1 MTNQQLWQAILG
13 NLELTL
19 SKANFTTW
27 FKNTSILEKTDTSL
41 IVGVPNAFTKE
52 WLQNKY
58 NPDIL
63 KAAKTLASEIKEIKY
78 QIGTASYAPAQAPS
92 QPTIKEAPRAVK
104 KNDNQTLNPKYT
116 FNTFIVGSHN
126 QLAHAAS
133 LAVSKKPGNTYN
145 PLFIYGGVGLGKTH
159 LMQAVGAEALKKDP
173 EAKIVYTTSEKFMN
187 DFVSALCQGRME
199 QFKNAYRSVDML
211 LIDDIQFLAGKEG
224 IQEEFFHTFNAL
236 HQNNKQVV
244 MTSDRLPKEIPA
256 IEERLVSRFEW
267 GMVADIQAPDFE
279 TRMAILSTKV
289 KEKNYNVEP
298 EILTYIAQT
307 VQNNV
312 RELEG
317 ALNRLMVY
325 CQLNNTK
332 PTIEQVKNVLVS
344 VITPPKKRGV
354 SAKKIIEVVAD
365 FYNVTV
371 EDLLKQSRKKE
382 YVNPRQIAMY
392 VIRKELET
400 SLPSIGDLFGGRD
413 HTTVIHAID
422 KIERVMKEKS
432 SLKQEVDLIRD
443 RIYLTWCGY
452 GVWKGLRL
460 VCKLRLSL
468 KKYFY
473 EITYQ
478 KITNRLKTVRS
489 FFPR

>member
-27 FKNTSILEKTDTSL
+27 FKNTSIIEKSDYG
-41 IVGVPNAFTKE
+41 IVVGVPNAFTKE

-58 NPDIL
+58 HQDIL
-63 KAAKTLASEIKEIKY
+63 KALKTIAPEIKEVKY
-78 QIGTASYAPAQAPS
+78 QIVSPVYVTPQAN
-92 QPTIKEAPRAVK
+92 KEAVRTVAAPPKRAE
-104 KNDNQTLNPKYT
+104 NQTLNPKYT
-116 FNTFIVGSHN
+116 FNTFIVGSNN

-133 LAVSKKPGNTYN
+133 LAVSKKPGSVYN

-159 LMQAVGAEALKKDP
+159 LMQAVGAEILKRD
-173 EAKIVYTTSEKFMN
+173 ANARILYVTSERFTN
-187 DFVSALCQGRME
+187 DFVSAVQTGKTE
-199 QFKNAYRSVDML
+199 HFKNMYRSVDML
-211 LIDDIQFLAGKEG
+211 LVDDIQFLAGREG
-224 IQEEFFHTFNAL
+224 TQEEFFHTFNAL

-267 GMVADIQAPDFE
+267 GMIADIQAPDLE
-279 TRMAILSTKV
+279 TRIAILKTKV
-289 KEKNYNVEP
+289 KEKNYNVDP
-298 EILTYIAQT
+298 EILTYIAETIQS
-307 VQNNV
+307 NI

-325 CQLNNTK
+325 CQLNNTR
-332 PTIEQVKNVLVS
+332 PTIDQVKSILVN

-354 SAKKIIEVVAD
+354 SAKKIIEVVSD
-365 FYNVTV
+365 FYNVSP

-392 VIRKELET
+392 IIRKELET
-400 SLPSIGDLFGGRD
+400 SLPSIGEFFGGRD

-422 KIERVMKEKS
+422 KIERIIKERTG
-432 SLKQEVDLIRD
+432 LKQEIELIKD
-443 RIYLTWCGY
+443 RLYL
-452 GVWKGLRL
+452 
-460 VCKLRLSL
+460 
-468 KKYFY
+468 
-473 EITYQ
+473 
-478 KITNRLKTVRS
+478 N
-489 FFPR
+489 

>member
-27 FKNTSILEKTDTSL
+27 FKNTSIIEKSDYG
-41 IVGVPNAFTKE
+41 IVVGAPNAFTKE

-58 NPDIL
+58 HQDIL
-63 KAAKTLASEIKEIKY
+63 KALKTIAPEIKEVKY
-78 QIGTASYAPAQAPS
+78 QIVSPLFSAPQAYS
-92 QPTIKEAPRAVK
+92 VKEVQRTTQKPVQ
-104 KNDNQTLNPKYT
+104 NQTLNPKYT
-116 FNTFIVGSHN
+116 FNTFIVGSNN

-133 LAVSKKPGNTYN
+133 LAVSKKPGHVYN

-159 LMQAVGAEALKKDP
+159 LMQAVGAEILKKDP
-173 EAKIVYTTSEKFMN
+173 NSKILYVTSERFTN
-187 DFVSALCQGRME
+187 EFVQSVASGKADS
-199 QFKNAYRSVDML
+199 FKSTYRNVDVL
-211 LIDDIQFLAGKEG
+211 LVDDIQFLAGKEG
-224 IQEEFFHTFNAL
+224 TQEEFFHTFNAL

-267 GMVADIQAPDFE
+267 GMIADIQAPDFE
-279 TRMAILSTKV
+279 TRLAILKTKV
-289 KEKNYNVEP
+289 KEKNYAVDQ
-298 EILTYIAQT
+298 EILNYIAETIQS
-307 VQNNV
+307 NI

-325 CQLNNTK
+325 CQLNNTR
-332 PTIEQVKNVLVS
+332 PTIDQVKNILVN

-354 SAKKIIEVVAD
+354 SAKKIIEVVSD
-365 FYNVTV
+365 FYNVSP

-392 VIRKELET
+392 IIRKELET
-400 SLPSIGDLFGGRD
+400 SLPSIGEFFGGRD

-422 KIERVMKEKS
+422 KIDRMIKEKS
-432 SLKQEVDLIRD
+432 GLKQEIELIKD
-443 RIYLTWCGY
+443 RLY
-452 GVWKGLRL
+452 
-460 VCKLRLSL
+460 
-468 KKYFY
+468 
-473 EITYQ
+473 IT
-478 KITNRLKTVRS
+478 
-489 FFPR
+489 

>member
-1 MTNQQLWQAILG
+1 MTNQQLWQTILG
-13 NLELTL
+13 NLELAL

-27 FKNTSILEKTDTSL
+27 FKNTSIIEKNDSAIL
-41 IVGVPNAFTKE
+41 VGVPNAFTKE

-58 NPDIL
+58 HQDIL
-63 KAAKTLASEIKEIKY
+63 KALKTIAPEIKEIRY
-78 QIGTASYAPAQAPS
+78 QISTPGGVSVATTAQTPAPPREAARVAP
-92 QPTIKEAPRAVK
+92 K
-104 KNDNQTLNPKYT
+104 KTENQTLNPKYT
-116 FNTFIVGSHN
+116 FEAFIVGSHN

-133 LAVSKKPGNTYN
+133 LAVSKKPGSVYN

-159 LMQAVGAEALKKDP
+159 LMQAVGAEVSRKNPDAR
-173 EAKIVYTTSEKFMN
+173 IIYCTSEKFTN
-187 DFVSALCQGRME
+187 EFVSALGQGRME
-199 QFKNAYRSVDML
+199 QFKNHYRNADVL

-267 GMVADIQAPDFE
+267 GMIADVQSPDFE
-279 TRMAILSTKV
+279 TRLAILKTKV
-289 KEKNYNVEP
+289 KEKNYDVDP
-298 EILTYIAQT
+298 LILAFIAEN

-325 CQLNNTK
+325 CQLNNTR

-354 SAKKIIEVVAD
+354 SAKKIIEIVAD
-365 FYNVTV
+365 FYNVRP

-382 YVNPRQIAMY
+382 YVHPRQIGMY
-392 VIRKELET
+392 IIRKELET
-400 SLPSIGDLFGGRD
+400 SLPSIGELFGGRD

-422 KIERVMKEKS
+422 KIERVMKEKTT
-432 SLKQEVDLIRD
+432 LKQEIELIKD
-443 RIYLTWCGY
+443 RLYL
-452 GVWKGLRL
+452 
-460 VCKLRLSL
+460 
-468 KKYFY
+468 
-473 EITYQ
+473 
-478 KITNRLKTVRS
+478 N
-489 FFPR
+489 

>member
-27 FKNTSILEKTDTSL
+27 FKNTSVIERSDTG
-41 IVGVPNAFTKE
+41 IVIGVPNAFTKE

-58 NPDIL
+58 HQDIL
-63 KAAKTLASEIKEIKY
+63 KALKTIAPEIKEVKY
-78 QIGTASYAPAQAPS
+78 QIVSPVFIQPQGAASREITRS
-92 QPTIKEAPRAVK
+92 SVK
-104 KNDNQTLNPKYT
+104 KPENSQNLNPKYT
-116 FNTFIVGSHN
+116 FTTFIVGSHN

-133 LAVSKKPGNTYN
+133 VAVSKKPGTAYN

-159 LMQAVGAEALKKDP
+159 LMQAVGNDVFRRTP
-173 EAKIVYTTSEKFMN
+173 DAKILYVTSERFTN
-187 DFVSALCQGRME
+187 EFVSALSQGKADS
-199 QFKNAYRSVDML
+199 FKTLYRNVDVL
-211 LIDDIQFLAGKEG
+211 LVDDIQFLAGREG
-224 IQEEFFHTFNAL
+224 TQEEFFHTFNAL

-267 GMVADIQAPDFE
+267 GMIADIQAPDLE
-279 TRMAILSTKV
+279 TRLAILKTKA
-289 KEKNYNVEP
+289 KEKNYNIEQ
-298 EILTYIAQT
+298 EILQFIAETIQS
-307 VQNNV
+307 NI

-325 CQLNNTK
+325 CQLNNTR
-332 PTIEQVKNVLVS
+332 PTIDQVKSILVN

-365 FYNVTV
+365 FYNVTI

-382 YVNPRQIAMY
+382 YVHPRQIAMFI
-392 VIRKELET
+392 IRKELET
-400 SLPSIGDLFGGRD
+400 SLPSIGEFFGGRD

-422 KIERVMKEKS
+422 KIERIIKERGG
-432 SLKQEVDLIRD
+432 LKQEIDLIKD
-443 RIYLTWCGY
+443 RLYVT
-452 GVWKGLRL
+452 
-460 VCKLRLSL
+460 
-468 KKYFY
+468 
-473 EITYQ
+473 
-478 KITNRLKTVRS
+478 
-489 FFPR
+489 

>member
-13 NLELTL
+13 NLELSI
-19 SKANFTTW
+19 SKPNFITW
-27 FKNTSILEKTDTSL
+27 FRNTSIFDKTDSTL
-41 IVGVPNAFTKE
+41 VVGVPSAFIRD
-52 WLQNKY
+52 WLQKKY
-58 NPDIL
+58 NTEITKVVKD
-63 KAAKTLASEIKEIKY
+63 LAPEVKEVKY
-78 QIGTASYAPAQAPS
+78 QIITSSSGAPS
-92 QPTIKEAPRAVK
+92 TSTTSIKEAPRATVK
-104 KNDNQTLNPKYT
+104 KQTDTNQTLNPKYT
-116 FNTFIVGSHN
+116 FEAFIVGSHN

-133 LAVSKKPGNTYN
+133 LAVSKKPGQVYN

-173 EAKIVYTTSEKFMN
+173 EAKIVYASSEKFTN
-187 DFVSALCQGRME
+187 DFVTALSQGKME
-199 QFKNAYRSVDML
+199 QFKHNYRGVDML

-267 GMVADIQAPDFE
+267 GMVADIQAPDYE
-279 TRMAILSTKV
+279 TRMAILTTKV
-289 KEKNYNVEP
+289 KEKNYPVEQK
-298 EILTYIAQT
+298 ILEYIAENVQT
-307 VQNNV
+307 NV

-325 CQLNNTK
+325 CQLNNTN
-332 PTIEQVKNVLVS
+332 PSLDQVKSVLVS

-354 SAKKIIEVVAD
+354 TAKKIIDVVAD
-365 FYNVTV
+365 FYNVTPD
-371 EDLLKQSRKKE
+371 DLVKQSRKKE

-392 VIRKELET
+392 IIRRELET

-422 KIERVMKEKS
+422 KIERVIKEKS
-432 SLKQEVDLIRD
+432 SLKQEIDLIRD
-443 RIYLTWCGY
+443 RLY
-452 GVWKGLRL
+452 V
-460 VCKLRLSL
+460 
-468 KKYFY
+468 
-473 EITYQ
+473 
-478 KITNRLKTVRS
+478 N
-489 FFPR
+489 

>member
-27 FKNTSILEKTDTSL
+27 FKNTSIIEKSDTG
-41 IVGVPNAFTKE
+41 IVVGVPNAFTKE

-58 NPDIL
+58 HQDIL
-63 KAAKTLASEIKEIKY
+63 KALKAIAPEIKEVKY
-78 QIGTASYAPAQAPS
+78 QIVSPMYITPATASS
-92 QPTIKEAPRAVK
+92 KEVARVAPRK
-104 KNDNQTLNPKYT
+104 MENQTLNPKYT
-116 FNTFIVGSHN
+116 FTTFIVGSNN

-133 LAVSKKPGNTYN
+133 LAVSKKPGQVYN

-159 LMQAVGAEALKKDP
+159 LMQGVGAEVLKRDP
-173 EAKIVYTTSEKFMN
+173 NAKVLYVTSERFTN
-187 DFVSALCQGRME
+187 EFVAAITHGKAD
-199 QFKNAYRSVDML
+199 QFKSLYRNVDVL
-211 LIDDIQFLAGKEG
+211 LVDDIQFLAGREG
-224 IQEEFFHTFNAL
+224 TQEEFFHTFNAL

-267 GMVADIQAPDFE
+267 GMIADIQAPDLE
-279 TRMAILSTKV
+279 TRLAILKTKA
-289 KEKNYNVEP
+289 KEKNYSVEP
-298 EILTYIAQT
+298 EILTYIAETIQS
-307 VQNNV
+307 NI

-325 CQLNNTK
+325 CQLNNTR
-332 PTIEQVKNVLVS
+332 PTVEQVKSILVN

-354 SAKKIIEVVAD
+354 SAKKIIEVVSD
-365 FYNVTV
+365 FYNVSP

-392 VIRKELET
+392 IIRKELET
-400 SLPSIGDLFGGRD
+400 SLPSIGEFFGGRD

-422 KIERVMKEKS
+422 KIERIIKERS
-432 SLKQEVDLIRD
+432 GLKQEIELIKD
-443 RIYLTWCGY
+443 RLYL
-452 GVWKGLRL
+452 V
-460 VCKLRLSL
+460 
-468 KKYFY
+468 
-473 EITYQ
+473 
-478 KITNRLKTVRS
+478 
-489 FFPR
+489 

>member
-27 FKNTSILEKTDTSL
+27 FKNTQIIDKTEAGL

-58 NPDIL
+58 HQDIL
-63 KAAKTLASEIKEIKY
+63 KALKTIAPEVKEVKY
-78 QIGTASYAPAQAPS
+78 QLVGGVTAPPQA
-92 QPTIKEAPRAVK
+92 TKETARVAPRK
-104 KNDNQTLNPKYT
+104 TENQSLNPKYI
-116 FNTFIVGSHN
+116 FNTFIVGQNN

-133 LAVSKKPGNTYN
+133 LAVSKKPGSVYN

-159 LMQAVGAEALKKDP
+159 LMQAVGAEILKTRPD
-173 EAKIVYTTSEKFMN
+173 AKILYVSSERFTN
-187 DFVSALCQGRME
+187 EFVSALQQNRAD
-199 QFKNAYRSVDML
+199 QFKSLYRNVDVL
-211 LIDDIQFLAGKEG
+211 LVDDIQFLAGREG
-224 IQEEFFHTFNAL
+224 TQEEFFHTFNAL

-267 GMVADIQAPDFE
+267 GMIADIQAPDFE
-279 TRMAILSTKV
+279 TRMAILKTKA
-289 KEKNYNVEP
+289 KEKNYTIDPDV
-298 EILTYIAQT
+298 LTYIAETIQS
-307 VQNNV
+307 NI

-332 PTIEQVKNVLVS
+332 PTLEQVKSVLVN

-354 SAKKIIEVVAD
+354 SAKKIIEVVSD
-365 FYNVTV
+365 FYNVTP
-371 EDLLKQSRKKE
+371 EDLVKQSRKKE

-392 VIRKELET
+392 IIRKELET
-400 SLPSIGDLFGGRD
+400 SLPSIGEFFGGRD
-413 HTTVIHAID
+413 HTTVIHAVD
-422 KIERVMKEKS
+422 KIERVIKEKNS
-432 SLKQEVDLIRD
+432 VKQEIALIHD
-443 RIYLTWCGY
+443 RLYL
-452 GVWKGLRL
+452 
-460 VCKLRLSL
+460 
-468 KKYFY
+468 
-473 EITYQ
+473 
-478 KITNRLKTVRS
+478 N
-489 FFPR
+489 

>member
-27 FKNTSILEKTDTSL
+27 FKSTSILGKNDSGL
-41 IVGVPNAFTKE
+41 IVGVPNAFTRE

-58 NPDIL
+58 NGDIL
-63 KAAKTLASEIKEIKY
+63 KAAKTLAPETKEIKY
-78 QIGTASYAPAQAPS
+78 QIASNAFAVPTAQETS
-92 QPTIKEAPRAVK
+92 TIREAPRAAAK
-104 KNDNQTLNPKYT
+104 KTDNNQTLNPKYT
-116 FNTFIVGSHN
+116 FDAFIVGSHN

-133 LAVSKKPGNTYN
+133 VAVSKKPGSVYN

-159 LMQAVGAEALKKDP
+159 LMQAVGAEMLKKNP
-173 EAKIVYTTSEKFMN
+173 EAKVVYTTSEKFMN
-187 DFVSALCQGRME
+187 DFVSALSQGRME
-199 QFKNAYRSVDML
+199 HFKNSYRTVDIL

-267 GMVADIQAPDFE
+267 GMVADIQAPDME
-279 TRMAILSTKV
+279 TRLAILNTKV
-289 KEKNYNVEP
+289 KEKNYTVEP
-298 EILTYIAQT
+298 EILTYIAQN
-307 VQNNV
+307 VQSNV

-332 PTIEQVKNVLVS
+332 PDINQIKSVLLS

-354 SAKKIIEVVAD
+354 SAKKIIEVVSD
-365 FYNVTV
+365 FYNVTP
-371 EDLLKQSRKKE
+371 EDLVKQSRKKE
-382 YVNPRQIAMY
+382 YVNPRQVAMY
-392 VIRKELET
+392 IIRKELET

-422 KIERVMKEKS
+422 KIDRLIKEKS
-432 SLKQEVDLIRD
+432 GVRQEIDLIRD
-443 RIYLTWCGY
+443 RLYLT
-452 GVWKGLRL
+452 
-460 VCKLRLSL
+460 
-468 KKYFY
+468 
-473 EITYQ
+473 
-478 KITNRLKTVRS
+478 
-489 FFPR
+489 

>member
-1 MTNQQLWQAILG
+1 LKAAKNMTNQQLWQAILG

-58 NPDIL
+58 NQDIL
-63 KAAKTLASEIKEIKY
+63 KAAKTLAVEIKEIKY
-78 QIGTASYAPAQAPS
+78 QIGSASYTAPQPS
-92 QPTIKEAPRAVK
+92 AQPTIKEAPRAIK

-116 FNTFIVGSHN
+116 FSTFIVGSHN

-159 LMQAVGAEALKKDP
+159 LMQAVGAEMLKKDP

-187 DFVSALCQGRME
+187 DFVSALGQGRME
-199 QFKNAYRSVDML
+199 QFKNTYRSVDML

-365 FYNVTV
+365 FYNVTI

-413 HTTVIHAID
+413 HTTVIHAVD

-432 SLKQEVDLIRD
+432 SLKQEIDLIRD
-443 RIYLTWCGY
+443 RIYLT
-452 GVWKGLRL
+452 
-460 VCKLRLSL
+460 
-468 KKYFY
+468 
-473 EITYQ
+473 
-478 KITNRLKTVRS
+478 
-489 FFPR
+489 

>member
-27 FKNTSILEKTDTSL
+27 FKNTSIIEKSENG
-41 IVGVPNAFTKE
+41 IVVGVPSAFSKE

-58 NPDIL
+58 HQEIM
-63 KAAKTLASEIKEIKY
+63 KALKTLSPETKEVKY
-78 QIGTASYAPAQAPS
+78 QIVSPSFMPTQAI
-92 QPTIKEAPRAVK
+92 IKEVARSAAPKPVE
-104 KNDNQTLNPKYT
+104 NQTLNPKYT
-116 FNTFIVGSHN
+116 FGTFIVGSHN

-133 LAVSKKPGNTYN
+133 LAVSKKPGQVYN

-159 LMQAVGAEALKKDP
+159 LMQAVGADVLKKNPD
-173 EAKIVYTTSEKFMN
+173 AKILYVTSERFTN
-187 DFVSALCQGRME
+187 EFVQALQQGRTD
-199 QFKNAYRSVDML
+199 QFKSLYRSVDVL
-211 LIDDIQFLAGKEG
+211 LVDDIQFLAGREG
-224 IQEEFFHTFNAL
+224 TQEEFFHTFNAL

-267 GMVADIQAPDFE
+267 GMVADIQPPDLE
-279 TRMAILSTKV
+279 TRLAILRTKAR
-289 KEKNYNVEP
+289 EKNYNIEP
-298 EILTYIAQT
+298 EILTYIAETIQS
-307 VQNNV
+307 NI

-325 CQLNNTK
+325 CQLNNTR
-332 PTIEQVKNVLVS
+332 PSIEQVKSILVN

-365 FYNVTV
+365 FYNVST

-392 VIRKELET
+392 IIRRELET
-400 SLPSIGDLFGGRD
+400 SLPSIGEFFGGRD

-422 KIERVMKEKS
+422 KIERNIKEKNN
-432 SLKQEVDLIRD
+432 LKQEIELIKD
-443 RIYLTWCGY
+443 RLYLT
-452 GVWKGLRL
+452 
-460 VCKLRLSL
+460 
-468 KKYFY
+468 
-473 EITYQ
+473 
-478 KITNRLKTVRS
+478 
-489 FFPR
+489 

>member
-27 FKNTSILEKTDTSL
+27 FKNTSIIEKSDYG
-41 IVGVPNAFTKE
+41 IVVGVPNAFTKE

-58 NPDIL
+58 HQDII
-63 KAAKTLASEIKEIKY
+63 KTLKTIAPEVKEVKY
-78 QIGTASYAPAQAPS
+78 LIVSPVYATPTPA
-92 QPTIKEAPRAVK
+92 KEAARSAVPK
-104 KNDNQTLNPKYT
+104 RVENQTLNPKYI
-116 FNTFIVGSHN
+116 FSTFIVGSNN

-133 LAVSKKPGNTYN
+133 MAVSKKSGSVYN

-159 LMQAVGAEALKKDP
+159 LMQAVGAEVLKKDP
-173 EAKIVYTTSEKFMN
+173 DAKVLYVTTERFTN
-187 DFVSALCQGRME
+187 EFVQALGQGRME
-199 QFKNAYRSVDML
+199 QFKSLYRNVDVL
-211 LIDDIQFLAGKEG
+211 LVDDIQFLAGREG

-267 GMVADIQAPDFE
+267 GMIADIQAPDME
-279 TRMAILSTKV
+279 TRLAILKTKA
-289 KEKNYNVEP
+289 KEKNYDIAP
-298 EILTYIAQT
+298 EILNYIAETIQS
-307 VQNNV
+307 NI

-332 PTIEQVKNVLVS
+332 PTLEQVKSILVS

-354 SAKKIIEVVAD
+354 SAKKIIEVVSD
-365 FYNVTV
+365 FYNVTTD
-371 EDLLKQSRKKE
+371 DLLKQSRKKE

-392 VIRKELET
+392 IIRKELET
-400 SLPSIGDLFGGRD
+400 SLPSIGEFFGGRD
-413 HTTVIHAID
+413 HTTVIHAVD
-422 KIERVMKEKS
+422 KIERIIKERVG
-432 SLKQEVDLIRD
+432 LKQEIDLIKD
-443 RIYLTWCGY
+443 RLYLT
-452 GVWKGLRL
+452 
-460 VCKLRLSL
+460 
-468 KKYFY
+468 
-473 EITYQ
+473 
-478 KITNRLKTVRS
+478 
-489 FFPR
+489 

>member
-27 FKNTSILEKTDTSL
+27 FKNTSILEKSDSGL
-41 IVGVPNAFTKE
+41 LVGVPNAFTKE

-58 NPDIL
+58 NGDIL
-63 KAAKTLASEIKEIKY
+63 KAAKTLAPETKEIKY
-78 QIGTASYAPAQAPS
+78 QIASGSFTPTALQETT
-92 QPTIKEAPRAVK
+92 TIREAPRTVAK
-104 KNDNQTLNPKYT
+104 KSDGNQTLNPKYT
-116 FNTFIVGSHN
+116 FDAFIVGSHN

-133 LAVSKKPGNTYN
+133 VAVSKKPGSVYN

-159 LMQAVGAEALKKDP
+159 LMQAVGAEMLKKNP
-173 EAKIVYTTSEKFMN
+173 EARVVYTTSEKFMN
-187 DFVSALCQGRME
+187 DFVSALSQGRME
-199 QFKNAYRSVDML
+199 QFKTSYRTVDIL

-267 GMVADIQAPDFE
+267 GMVADIQAPDME
-279 TRMAILSTKV
+279 TRLAILNTKV
-289 KEKNYNVEP
+289 QEKNYNVEP
-298 EILTYIAQT
+298 EILNYIAQN
-307 VQNNV
+307 VQSNV

-332 PTIEQVKNVLVS
+332 PNIDQIKSVLVS

-354 SAKKIIEVVAD
+354 SAKKIIEVVSD
-365 FYNVTV
+365 FYNVTP
-371 EDLLKQSRKKE
+371 EDLVKQSRKKE
-382 YVNPRQIAMY
+382 YVNPRQVAMFI
-392 VIRKELET
+392 IRRELET

-422 KIERVMKEKS
+422 KIDRLIKEKS
-432 SLKQEVDLIRD
+432 GVRQEIDLIRD
-443 RIYLTWCGY
+443 RLYLT
-452 GVWKGLRL
+452 
-460 VCKLRLSL
+460 
-468 KKYFY
+468 
-473 EITYQ
+473 
-478 KITNRLKTVRS
+478 
-489 FFPR
+489 